1 MKKRIYKYK
10 TEKVNVSYS
19 SGNESS
25 EYQPTQLDYYQLW
38 LDNITD
44 EERREFIN
52 IEQSKAF
59 FNKPFTDINWE
70 EECIKKGFTL
80 QYINTK

>member
-1 MKKRIYKYK
+1 MRKRIYKYK

-44 EERREFIN
+44 EERIEFLN
-52 IEQSKAF
+52 TQKSKAF
-59 FNKPFTDINWE
+59 FNKPFSDIDWK
-70 EECIKKGFTL
+70 EECKKRSFKLLG
-80 QYINTK
+80 